1 MQRRHL
7 TAGLAALGLLY
18 ATGPAWADAPM
29 TIAGATTVDAKAV
42 IALVEGKPDLV
53 IVDTRRA
60 EDYAGGFIEG
70 AVRVLDTDLT
80 EAVLARHVKEK
91 TTPVLFYCNGV
102 KCGRAAKAT
111 EMAVRWGYTQVHYY
125 ALGMEE
131 WRALGLP
138 LAGP

>member
-1 MQRRHL
+1 MNRRVF
-7 TAGLAALGLLY
+7 AAALVGLTLGVSG
-18 ATGPAWADAPM
+18 ARADAPM
-29 TIAGATTVDAKAV
+29 SITGATTVDAKAI
-42 IALVEGKPDLV
+42 IALMESKPDLV
-53 IVDTRRA
+53 IIDNRRA
-60 EDYAGGFIEG
+60 EDYANGFIEG

-80 EAVLARHVKEK
+80 EAVLASHVKTK
-91 TTPVLFYCNGV
+91 ATPVLFYCNGV

-138 LAGP
+138 VAGP

>member
-1 MQRRHL
+1 MNRRVF
-7 TAGLAALGLLY
+7 AAALVGLTLGVSG
-18 ATGPAWADAPM
+18 ARADAPM
-29 TIAGATTVDAKAV
+29 FIAGATTVDAKAV
-42 IALVEGKPDLV
+42 IALIESKPDLV
-53 IVDTRRA
+53 IIDNRRA
-60 EDYAGGFIEG
+60 EDYANGFIEG

-80 EAVLARHVKEK
+80 EEVLASHVKTK
-91 TTPVLFYCNGV
+91 ATPVLFYCNGV

>member
-1 MQRRHL
+1 MNRRVF
-7 TAGLAALGLLY
+7 TAALVGLTLGVSG
-18 ATGPAWADAPM
+18 ARADAPM
-29 TIAGATTVDAKAV
+29 SITGATTVDAKAI
-42 IALVEGKPDLV
+42 IALMESKPDLV
-53 IVDTRRA
+53 IIDNRRA
-60 EDYAGGFIEG
+60 EDYANGFIEG

-80 EAVLARHVKEK
+80 EAVLASHVKTK
-91 TTPVLFYCNGV
+91 ATPVLFYCNGV

>member
-1 MQRRHL
+1 MNRRVF
-7 TAGLAALGLLY
+7 AAALVGLTLGVSG
-18 ATGPAWADAPM
+18 ARADAPM
-29 TIAGATTVDAKAV
+29 SIAGATTVDAKAI
-42 IALVEGKPDLV
+42 IALMESKPDLV
-53 IVDTRRA
+53 IIDNRRA
-60 EDYAGGFIEG
+60 EDYANGFIEG

-80 EAVLARHVKEK
+80 EAVLASHVKTK
-91 TTPVLFYCNGV
+91 ATPVLFYCNGV

-138 LAGP
+138 VAGP

>member
-1 MQRRHL
+1 MNRRVF
-7 TAGLAALGLLY
+7 AAALVGLTLGVSG
-18 ATGPAWADAPM
+18 ARADAPM
-29 TIAGATTVDAKAV
+29 SITGATTVDAKAI
-42 IALVEGKPDLV
+42 IALMESKPDLV
-53 IVDTRRA
+53 IIDNRRA
-60 EDYAGGFIEG
+60 EDYANGFIEG

-80 EAVLARHVKEK
+80 EAVLASHVKSK
-91 TTPVLFYCNGV
+91 ATPVLFYCNGV

-138 LAGP
+138 VAGP